1 MPLSTLDDLAEAY
14 SRVSLVNKCMLDRF
28 VQVGQLF
35 QEHDI
40 DFIVLKGADVLSR
53 LYGVRGLRPIT
64 DVDLLVHE
72 QDLRKIDDLL
82 RASGFHRLIDGNPA
96 YVSPEGGLI
105 LDITTAVWYADNQT
119 GFWERAV
126 RRTLHGLPMLCLD
139 AQDLLLYLTAYS
151 VVHRGC
157 FTPSFWTDLV
167 LLTRKERID
176 WEIVVAEAIRHH
188 MKIPVYHG
196 LSFACRKN
204 PRVLVPEWV
213 FRRLA
218 PSGAREHLLAWLLRR
233 LVGTQPIEGLGHLL
247 LFLTRPPGRKAAWL
261 RRTFWPSLAFLAFR
275 YGAPATSRPTM
286 IRISRAFH
294 LIRQAGVLTGR
305 ILARLMARLS

>member
-1 MPLSTLDDLAEAY
+1 MPLSTLDDLAKAY
-14 SRVSLVNKCMLDRF
+14 SRISLVNKRTLDRF
-28 VQVGQLF
+28 VQVGRLF
-35 QEHDI
+35 HDGGI
-40 DFIVLKGADVLSR
+40 DFLVLKGADLLSR

-72 QDLRKIDDLL
+72 QDLRTIDGLL

-151 VVHRGC
+151 VVHRG
-157 FTPSFWTDLV
+157 FFLPSFCTDLA
-167 LLTRKERID
+167 LLTQKERVN
-176 WEIVVAEAIRHH
+176 WETVVAEAISHH
-188 MKIPVYHG
+188 LKIPLYHG

-204 PRVLVPEWV
+204 PRVLVPERV
-213 FRRLA
+213 LRRLA
-218 PSGAREHLLAWLLRR
+218 PSSAREHLLAWFLHR

-261 RRTFWPSLAFLAFR
+261 RRAFWPSPAFLASR
-275 YGAPATSRPTM
+275 YGDPAASRPTM

-305 ILARLMARLS
+305 ILARLMTRLS